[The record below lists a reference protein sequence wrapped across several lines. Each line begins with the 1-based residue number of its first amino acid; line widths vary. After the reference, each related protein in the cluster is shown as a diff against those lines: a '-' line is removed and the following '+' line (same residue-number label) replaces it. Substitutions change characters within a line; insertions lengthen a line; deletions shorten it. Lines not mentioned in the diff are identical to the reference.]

1 MQISCLIGSFILETV
16 KFFDFVQE
24 DIPLVE
30 ERMRA
35 QSDGHHPD
43 LEMALHHL
51 LSSGGKRIRPTV
63 SLLVG
68 AMLGAPREYVITLAA
83 AVELLHT
90 ATLVHDDVID
100 GSLLRRGSPT
110 LNARWS
116 PGATIL
122 TGDFIFARA
131 AKLAAETESIDVMK
145 LFAKTLSVIVN
156 GEITQMFIS
165 KGLVNREDYYNRIY
179 AKTASLFE
187 LCTVAPVFLSSG
199 DEELMVNMQKFGY
212 EVGMAFQIVD
222 DILDFTSDQ
231 KELGK
236 PVANDLR
243 QGLVNLPALLYLEK
257 NPNDSQM
264 VKVVED
270 RIVGEETIIS
280 VVKAIRES
288 GAIES
293 SREEAYFFV
302 ERGIEALHK
311 LPETPERHALEGLAR
326 FVVDRQ
332 V

>member
-1 MQISCLIGSFILETV
+1 
-16 KFFDFVQE
+16 
-24 DIPLVE
+24 
-30 ERMRA
+30 MRA

-43 LEMALHHL
+43 LEIALHHL

-63 SLLVG
+63 ALLVG
-68 AMLGAPREYVITLAA
+68 GMLSAPREFTITLAA

-145 LFAKTLSVIVN
+145 LFSKTLATIVN
-156 GEITQMFIS
+156 GEITQLFIS
-165 KGLVNREDYYNRIY
+165 KGLVNREDYYTRIY

-187 LCTVAPVFLSSG
+187 LCTVAPVFLSGG
-199 DEELMVNMQKFGY
+199 DQKMIDQMKRFGY

-231 KELGK
+231 SDLGK
-236 PVANDLR
+236 PVASDLR
-243 QGLVNLPALLYLEK
+243 QGLVTLPALHYIDKHPGDPDVEK
-257 NPNDSQM
+257 VIEN
-264 VKVVED
+264 
-270 RIVGEETIIS
+270 RIVSEETLLR
-280 VVKAIRES
+280 VVNAIRES

-293 SREEAYFFV
+293 AMDEARQFV
-302 ERGIEALHK
+302 ARAVDALQGM
-311 LPETPERHALEGLAR
+311 PDSPERQALEGVAR
-326 FVVDRQ
+326 FVVDRHI
-332 V
+332 

>member
-1 MQISCLIGSFILETV
+1 MEKV
-16 KFFDFVQE
+16 NFFDYVQ
-24 DIPLVE
+24 DQIPLVE
-30 ERMRA
+30 ERMKE
-35 QSDGHHPD
+35 QSNGHHPD
-43 LEMALHHL
+43 LELALHHL

-63 SLLVG
+63 TILVG
-68 AMLGAPREYVITLAA
+68 GMLGAEVERVITLAA

-156 GEITQMFIS
+156 GEITQLFIS
-165 KGLVNREDYYNRIY
+165 KGLVNREDYYRRIH

-187 LCTVAPVFLSSG
+187 LCTMAPVYLSG
-199 DEELMVNMQKFGY
+199 GEVEQIDAMQKFGY

-222 DILDFTSDQ
+222 DILDFTGEQ
-231 KELGK
+231 NEIGK

-243 QGLVNLPALLYLEK
+243 QGLVTLPALHYLEK
-257 NPNDSQM
+257 YPDDPDM
-264 VKVVED
+264 KVVVEN
-270 RIVGEETIIS
+270 RIVSEDSIIK
-280 VVKAIRES
+280 VVNAIRES
-288 GAIES
+288 GAIQS
-293 SREEAYFFV
+293 SLAEAREFIDRGLDALRLLPDSE
-302 ERGIEALHK
+302 ERQ
-311 LPETPERHALEGLAR
+311 ALEELAK
-326 FVVDRQ
+326 FVVNRHQ
-332 V
+332 

>member
-1 MQISCLIGSFILETV
+1 MVARLETV
-16 KFFDFVQE
+16 NFFDYVHEQ
-24 DIPLVE
+24 ISLVE
-30 ERMRA
+30 DRMRE
-35 QSDGHHPD
+35 QSNGHHPD

-51 LSSGGKRIRPTV
+51 LNSGGKRIRPTV
-63 SLLVG
+63 ALLVG
-68 AMLGAPREYVITLAA
+68 GMLGAKREHVVTLAA

-156 GEITQMFIS
+156 GEITQLFIS
-165 KGLVNREDYYNRIY
+165 KGLVNRDDYYQRIY

-187 LCTVAPVFLSSG
+187 LSTVAPVFLSGG
-199 DEELMVNMQKFGY
+199 DQMMMDHLKEFGY

-231 KELGK
+231 NELGK

-243 QGLVNLPALLYLEK
+243 QGLVTLPALQYLEK
-257 NPNDSQM
+257 YPDDPDMKTVIEN
-264 VKVVED
+264 
-270 RIVGEETIIS
+270 RIVSEEAIMN
-280 VVKAIRES
+280 VVSAIRES
-288 GAIES
+288 GAIQS
-293 SREEAYFFV
+293 SMDEASLFID
-302 ERGIEALHK
+302 RGLAALHR
-311 LPETPERHALEGLAR
+311 LPETEERYALEALAK
-326 FVVDRQ
+326 FVVSRQ
-332 V
+332 I

>member
-1 MQISCLIGSFILETV
+1 
-16 KFFDFVQE
+16 
-24 DIPLVE
+24 
-30 ERMRA
+30 MRA

-43 LEMALHHL
+43 LEIALHHL

-63 SLLVG
+63 ALLVG
-68 AMLGAPREYVITLAA
+68 GMLSAPREFTITLAA

-145 LFAKTLSVIVN
+145 LFSKTLATIVN
-156 GEITQMFIS
+156 GEITQLFIS
-165 KGLVNREDYYNRIY
+165 KGLVNREDYYTRIY

-187 LCTVAPVFLSSG
+187 LCTVAPVFLSGG
-199 DEELMVNMQKFGY
+199 DQKMIDQMKRFGY

-231 KELGK
+231 SDLGK
-236 PVANDLR
+236 PVASDLR
-243 QGLVNLPALLYLEK
+243 QGLVTLPALHYIDKHPGDPDVEK
-257 NPNDSQM
+257 VIEN
-264 VKVVED
+264 
-270 RIVGEETIIS
+270 RIVSEETLLR
-280 VVKAIRES
+280 VVNAIRES

-293 SREEAYFFV
+293 AKDEARQFV
-302 ERGIEALHK
+302 ARAVDALQGI
-311 LPETPERHALEGLAR
+311 PDSPERQALEGVAR
-326 FVVDRQ
+326 FVVDRHI
-332 V
+332 

>member
-1 MQISCLIGSFILETV
+1 MVDRLETV
-16 KFFDFVQE
+16 NFFDFVQE
-24 DIPLVE
+24 QIPLVE
-30 ERMRA
+30 DRMRE
-35 QSDGHHPD
+35 QSNGHHPD

-51 LSSGGKRIRPTV
+51 LSSGGKRVRPTV
-63 SLLVG
+63 ALLVG
-68 AMLGAPREYVITLAA
+68 KMLGAKQEHLITLAA

-145 LFAKTLSVIVN
+145 LFAKTLSTIVN
-156 GEITQMFIS
+156 GEITQLFIS
-165 KGLVNREDYYNRIY
+165 KGLVNLEDYYNRIY

-187 LCTVAPVFLSSG
+187 LCTVAPVYLSGG
-199 DEELMVNMQKFGY
+199 DQIMIDKMQKFGY

-222 DILDFTSDQ
+222 DILDFTSESN
-231 KELGK
+231 ELGK

-243 QGLVNLPALLYLEK
+243 QGLVTLPALHYLKKYPEDPDLK
-257 NPNDSQM
+257 A
-264 VKVVED
+264 VVEN
-270 RIVGEETIIS
+270 RIVNEESVIS
-280 VVKAIRES
+280 VVGAIRES
-288 GAIES
+288 GAIQS
-293 SREEAYFFV
+293 SLEEARQFV
-302 ERGIEALHK
+302 NRGLAALHGM
-311 LPETPERHALEGLAR
+311 PESEERIALEGLAR

-332 V
+332 I

>member
-1 MQISCLIGSFILETV
+1 MQKNYLIGSKPLETV
-16 KFFDFVQE
+16 NFFDFVQE

-35 QSDGHHPD
+35 QSDDHHPD
-43 LEMALHHL
+43 LKMALHHL
-51 LSSGGKRIRPTV
+51 LSSGGKRVRPTV
-63 SLLVG
+63 TLLVG
-68 AMLGAPREYVITLAA
+68 GMLGAPHENVITLAA

-156 GEITQMFIS
+156 GEITQLFIS
-165 KGLVNREDYYNRIY
+165 KGLVNRENYYNRIY

-187 LCTVAPVFLSSG
+187 LCTVAPVFLSGG
-199 DEELMVNMQKFGY
+199 DQSMIDHMQKFGY
-212 EVGMAFQIVD
+212 EVGMAFQIID
-222 DILDFTSDQ
+222 DILDFTGDQ
-231 KELGK
+231 TEIGK

-243 QGLVNLPALLYLEK
+243 QGLVNLPALRYLEK
-257 NPNDSQM
+257 YPDDVEM
-264 VKVVED
+264 KKVVED
-270 RIVGEETIIS
+270 RIVSEETIMN
-280 VVKAIRES
+280 VVNAIKES

-293 SREEAYFFV
+293 SHEEARNFI
-302 ERGIEALHK
+302 ERGVEALHK
-311 LPETPERHALEGLAR
+311 IPETPERHALEGLAR
-326 FVVDRQ
+326 FVIDRQ
-332 V
+332 I

>member
-1 MQISCLIGSFILETV
+1 METV
-16 KFFDFVQE
+16 KFFDFVQ
-24 DIPLVE
+24 DQMPLVE
-30 ERMRA
+30 ARMRS

-43 LEMALHHL
+43 LEIALHHL
-51 LSSGGKRIRPTV
+51 LSSGGKRIRPAV
-63 SLLVG
+63 ALLVG
-68 AMLGAPREYVITLAA
+68 GMLDAPQEYTVTLAA

-145 LFAKTLSVIVN
+145 LFSITLATIVN

-165 KGLVNREDYYNRIY
+165 KGLVNRDDYYNRIY

-187 LCTVAPVFLSSG
+187 LCTVAPVFLSGG
-199 DEELMVNMQKFGY
+199 DQKAIDQMKQFGY
-212 EVGMAFQIVD
+212 QVGMAFQIVD

-231 KELGK
+231 NDLGK
-236 PVANDLR
+236 PVASDLR
-243 QGLVNLPALLYLEK
+243 QGLVTLPALHYLEK
-257 NPNDSQM
+257 NPDDPDM
-264 VKVVED
+264 AKVVNE
-270 RIVGEETIIS
+270 RIVSEEMLLR
-280 VVKAIRES
+280 VVNAIRQS
-288 GAIES
+288 GAIDS
-293 SREEAYFFV
+293 SMDEAREFV
-302 ERGIEALHK
+302 QRGIDALAGM
-311 LPETPERHALEGLAR
+311 PDTPERQALESVAR
-326 FVVDRQ
+326 FVVDRH

>member
-1 MQISCLIGSFILETV
+1 MVVSLEKV
-16 KFFDFVQE
+16 NFFDLVQE
-24 DIPLVE
+24 KIPLVE
-30 ERMRA
+30 ERMRE
-35 QSDGHHPD
+35 QSNGHHPD

-51 LSSGGKRIRPTV
+51 LSSGGKRVRPTV
-63 SLLVG
+63 TLLVG
-68 AMLGAPREYVITLAA
+68 GMLDAKADNLVTLAA

-131 AKLAAETESIDVMK
+131 AKLAAETDSIDVMK
-145 LFAKTLSVIVN
+145 LFAKTLSIIVN
-156 GEITQMFIS
+156 GEITQLFIS
-165 KGLVNREDYYNRIY
+165 KGLVNREDYYQRIY

-187 LCTVAPVFLSSG
+187 LCTVAPVFLSGGNPETISH
-199 DEELMVNMQKFGY
+199 MQKFGY

-222 DILDFTSDQ
+222 DILDFTSEQND
-231 KELGK
+231 LGK

-243 QGLVNLPALLYLEK
+243 QGLVTLPALHYLEK
-257 NPNDSQM
+257 YPDDPDM
-264 VKVVED
+264 RTVVEN
-270 RIVGEETIIS
+270 RIVSEEAILS
-280 VVKAIRES
+280 VVNAIRES

-293 SREEAYFFV
+293 SLEEASMFIGRALQTLENMPETD
-302 ERGIEALHK
+302 ERDALEALAK
-311 LPETPERHALEGLAR
+311 
-326 FVVDRQ
+326 FVVNRQ

>member
-1 MQISCLIGSFILETV
+1 MVDGLEKV
-16 KFFDFVQE
+16 NFFDLVQE
-24 DIPLVE
+24 KIPLVE
-30 ERMRA
+30 ERMRE
-35 QSDGHHPD
+35 QSNGHHPD

-51 LSSGGKRIRPTV
+51 LSSGGKRVRPTV
-63 SLLVG
+63 TLLVG
-68 AMLGAPREYVITLAA
+68 GMLGATPGNVVTLAA

-131 AKLAAETESIDVMK
+131 AKLAAETDSIDVMK
-145 LFAKTLSVIVN
+145 LFAKTLSIIVN
-156 GEITQMFIS
+156 GEITQLFIS
-165 KGLVNREDYYNRIY
+165 KGLVNREDYYQRIY

-187 LCTVAPVFLSSG
+187 LCTVAPVFLSGGNPETISH
-199 DEELMVNMQKFGY
+199 MQKFGY

-222 DILDFTSDQ
+222 DILDFTSEQND
-231 KELGK
+231 LGK

-243 QGLVNLPALLYLEK
+243 QGLVTLPALHYLEK
-257 NPNDSQM
+257 YPDDPDM
-264 VKVVED
+264 RTVVEN
-270 RIVGEETIIS
+270 RIVSEEAIMT
-280 VVKAIRES
+280 VVTAIRES

-293 SREEAYFFV
+293 SLEEASMFIGRALQTLENMPETD
-302 ERGIEALHK
+302 ERDALEALAK
-311 LPETPERHALEGLAR
+311 
-326 FVVDRQ
+326 FVVNRQ